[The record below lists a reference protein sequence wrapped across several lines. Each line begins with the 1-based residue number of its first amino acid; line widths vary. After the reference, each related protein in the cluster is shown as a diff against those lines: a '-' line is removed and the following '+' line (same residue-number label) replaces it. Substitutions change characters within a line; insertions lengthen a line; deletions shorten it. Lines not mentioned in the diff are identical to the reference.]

1 MNKFPKPKPSSLK
14 NKTIRASLIQMVLF
28 SICLYASPN
37 MASKLPDTSVYQYES
52 TWLNQ
57 DNQEINLTTLQGKA
71 RLIAFI
77 YTYCEHTCPYII
89 AQIQTVLKNL
99 PGPLGESMLVTLITL
114 DPKRDTPA
122 QLKSYLLQHNLD
134 QSQWSML
141 TGHEDDVRVLSNLFG
156 VKYKAMA
163 KDELAH
169 SNMITLLD
177 TDGVIRHQ
185 MKGFGEPVAII
196 VDKIMAIGSVD

>member
-1 MNKFPKPKPSSLK
+1 MKKFRQFKYTFTK
-14 NKTIRASLIQMVLF
+14 NKTIRASIIKMVFF
-28 SICLYASPN
+28 SICLYASPGI
-37 MASKLPDTSVYQYES
+37 ASGLPDTSVYQYES
-52 TWLNQ
+52 IWLNQ
-57 DNQEINLTTLQGKA
+57 DNQEINLTTLQGKP

-99 PGPLGESMLVTLITL
+99 PESLVESMQVTLITL

-134 QSQWSML
+134 ESQWSML
-141 TGHEDDVRVLSNLFG
+141 TGHEDDVRVFSNLFS

-177 TDGVIRHQ
+177 ADGVIRHQ
-185 MKGFGEPVAII
+185 MKGFGEPVSII
-196 VDKIMAIGSVD
+196 VDKIKTIYKH